1 MRTLS
6 PAQRHRA
13 RILQQ
18 QAQAADPYGTELK
31 GDQYDLMRI
40 KLSQDKAQLS
50 KIQSHERR
58 AEVKAKLL
66 PEYFDWIKT
75 AVETGTGAADRVL
88 TTVMVWAFDAG
99 AYALGLVIAK
109 YVIGHRMAMDDAYT
123 RTPAALVIDE
133 LANAFLKGQWVPLDV
148 KAAEEGGALQ
158 LLPLFP
164 DAEPALLLRNAAALL
179 IEADMLT
186 AEQDAPDQAR
196 AKLHKAIAY
205 ALLGKVQTA
214 EEPDL
219 AAIDPDALR
228 TALARLQRALQL
240 DSNAGVKKDI
250 ERVERALA
258 KTDKP
263 DTGAAGPAAA
273 TAPANPPAS
282 TTTEQPATAAPAAA
296 RKTAKAKKPAAT
308 PRQKRA
314 PK

>member
-1 MRTLS
+1 MRMLS

-40 KLSQDKAQLS
+40 KLSQDKAQIG
-50 KIQSHERR
+50 KVQSHERR
-58 AEVKAKLL
+58 AEIKAKLL

-109 YVIGHRMAMDDAYT
+109 YVIGHRMSMDDEYK
-123 RTPAALVIDE
+123 RSPAAIVIDE
-133 LANAFLKGQWVPLDV
+133 LANAFLKGQWAPLDV
-148 KAAEEGGALQ
+148 KAAGDDGSMQ
-158 LLPLFP
+158 LLPAFP
-164 DAEPALLLRNAAALL
+164 DLDPAQLLQHASALL

-219 AAIDPDALR
+219 ATLDPEVLR

-250 ERVERALA
+250 ERIERALA
-258 KTDKP
+258 KADKP
-263 DTGAAGPAAA
+263 DATAAAAPAADS
-273 TAPANPPAS
+273 APGPDA
-282 TTTEQPATAAPAAA
+282 TEQPATAAPAAA
-296 RKTAKAKKPAAT
+296 RKTAKAVKPAAT

>member
-1 MRTLS
+1 MRMLS

-18 QAQAADPYGTELK
+18 QAQAADPYGTELQ
-31 GDQYDLMRI
+31 GDQYNLMRV
-40 KLSQDKAQLS
+40 KLSQDRAQLS

-58 AEVKAKLL
+58 AEAKAKLL

-75 AVETGTGAADRVL
+75 ALETGTGAADRVL

-99 AYALGLVIAK
+99 AYVLGLAIAK
-109 YVIGHRMAMDDAYT
+109 YVIGHRMSMTEDEYK
-123 RTPAALVIDE
+123 RTPAAIVIDE
-133 LANAFLKGQWVPLDV
+133 LSNAFLKGQWSPLDV
-148 KAAEEGGALQ
+148 QAAGDDGTLQ
-158 LLPLFP
+158 LLPTFP
-164 DAEPALLLRNAAALL
+164 EAEPAKLQQHAAALL

-186 AEQDAPDQAR
+186 TEQDAPDQAR

-219 AAIDPDALR
+219 ATLDAEVLR

-250 ERVERALA
+250 ERIERVLA
-258 KTDKP
+258 KADKP
-263 DTGAAGPAAA
+263 DAGAAAAPAAA
-273 TAPANPPAS
+273 DAP
-282 TTTEQPATAAPAAA
+282 TTDAAPQPATAAPAAA
-296 RKTAKAKKPAAT
+296 RKTAKAEKPAAT
-308 PRQKRA
+308 PRPKRGA
-314 PK
+314 K